1 MDPAAFTSEKDL
13 QQTVQDLIEDSA
25 AKYGFTPTT
34 QGHKNPHLVRYY
46 YMKGEETDEN
56 LAVTKNTWQASA
68 SVDANDLGKL
78 VDGYNNPDADVG
90 AKQQTWNTLFAGL
103 NSTKTKLK
111 NLADEL
117 DEQQAKLAGSAK
129 QPEAAEV
136 FDKVTAL
143 RQFLNTTLRVKL
155 SQWEKAEAT
164 VVEEK
169 LDELTKLSEDAT
181 THQAAVLAYLKA
193 LKSKHNL

>member
-13 QQTVQDLIEDSA
+13 QPVQDLIEDSA

-68 SVDANDLGKL
+68 SVDASDLGKL

-103 NSTKTKLK
+103 KGTKTKLK

-117 DEQQAKLAGSAK
+117 GSAK

>member
-1 MDPAAFTSEKDL
+1 
-13 QQTVQDLIEDSA
+13 
-25 AKYGFTPTT
+25 
-34 QGHKNPHLVRYY
+34 
-46 YMKGEETDEN
+46 MKGEETDEN

-68 SVDANDLGKL
+68 SVDASDLGKL

-103 NSTKTKLK
+103 KSTKTKLK